1 MAVKMYNVC
10 MGYVMK
16 VEQTLLFII
25 SHQVH
30 CCGQVL
36 VKVGE
41 HRLDVVLIEDSL
53 PCKASLLCP

>member
-1 MAVKMYNVC
+1 
-10 MGYVMK
+10 MGYVVK